1 MRDAN
6 KKISMSEVTRLQHH
20 HTSQGNLSVRHHFDF
35 AMCATEV
42 AMSYYR
48 TAEHRKLRAELIRK
62 WKPWEKSTGPK
73 SAKGK
78 ARSAQNAYKGAT
90 REVLRELRRALRQQD
105 EAWHAI
111 RE

>member
-1 MRDAN
+1 VETVGEIDRP
-6 KKISMSEVTRLQHH
+6 EV
-20 HTSQGNLSVRHHFDF
+20 G
-35 AMCATEV
+35 
-42 AMSYYR
+42 
-48 TAEHRKLRAELIRK
+48 
-62 WKPWEKSTGPK
+62 
-73 SAKGK
+73 KGK